1 MNDLIM
7 NERVLTKLEKTGVL
21 VFSHTAT
28 CYGYVSRKN
37 DGLVKAAYYRGK
49 YGTGLKVYRPNWNS
63 TRYSLLEY
71 YLLTDGYSMSDLK
84 ELLTG
89 EAIFL

>member
-1 MNDLIM
+1 MNNLIM
-7 NERVLTKLEKTGVL
+7 HERVLDKLEETGVL

-28 CYGYVSRKN
+28 YYGYVSRKN
-37 DGLVKAAYYRGK
+37 RGLVKADYYNGK

-63 TRYSLLEY
+63 TRYSLLDY

-84 ELLTG
+84 ELLVG

>member
-1 MNDLIM
+1 MH
-7 NERVLTKLEKTGVL
+7 ERVLNKLEETGVL

-28 CYGYVSRKN
+28 YYGYVSRKN
-37 DGLVKAAYYRGK
+37 GSLVKADYYMVK
-49 YGTGLKVYRPNWNS
+49 YGSGLKVYRPNWNS
-63 TRYSLLEY
+63 TRYSLLDY